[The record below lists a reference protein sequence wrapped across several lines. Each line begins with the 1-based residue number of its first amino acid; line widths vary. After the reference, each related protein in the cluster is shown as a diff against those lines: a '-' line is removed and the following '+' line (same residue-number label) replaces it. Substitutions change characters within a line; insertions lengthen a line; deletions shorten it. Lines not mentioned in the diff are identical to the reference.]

1 MYTKSYMGDDAKE
14 EVRSR
19 LNIED
24 VIGEYVQLQR
34 AGRSFKGLSPF
45 TSEKTPSFFVS
56 PEKQIWHDFSSNRGG
71 DVYSFVMAV
80 EGMDFVQALEHL
92 ARKAGVDLAQF
103 KQGNH
108 QQRAKAKA
116 RLIEAHGLA
125 ARYYQACLVRTP
137 EAMRYVKDRGLNRE
151 SIERFVIGYAPD
163 SGDALQRALTKRGIA
178 KRDLA
183 DGGLANRYGGDLFRG
198 RLMVPLMDAT
208 GQVIGFTGRIIGEV
222 ENAPK
227 YLNTPQTPLYDKSR
241 HVFGLSQAKE
251 AIRQSGHVVV
261 VEGNLDV
268 VSSHR
273 AGVRQVVA
281 TAGTAM
287 TEHHLKALKRLTSDI
302 RLAFDGDK
310 AGVAATERAIAIA
323 AQVDVALSIIV
334 MPDDAKDPDE
344 LIQADPQA
352 WRDAVGDTK
361 PAVDWVLAQYAERED
376 LSTAA
381 GKRAYTTAALR
392 LVATLQDTVERQ
404 HYEDEIVA
412 AIGSSREAIAA
423 KRQRLADKSRAEA
436 APRRQ
441 VKTTIEPADGR
452 YLYQDDLLAIT
463 LIDAPSQELLKD
475 LNIELLAGEDRHK
488 IARYIAAHH
497 GKVIDNTPKELH
509 NIDTYVKILL
519 LRAEARYAAWS
530 EQDRYF
536 EAARLL
542 RQVEHEHKKQTRD
555 QLTEQ
560 LRDAEAA
567 GDEDVAHEL
576 RSQLNTLIKEIAR
589 GQR

>member
-1 MYTKSYMGDDAKE
+1 MGDDAKE

-92 ARKAGVDLAQF
+92 ARKAGVDLAQY
-103 KQGNH
+103 KKGNSQH
-108 QQRAKAKA
+108 RAKAKA
-116 RLIEAHGLA
+116 RLTEAHRLA

-137 EAMRYVKDRGLNRE
+137 RALEYVRGRGLNRE
-151 SIERFVIGYAPD
+151 SIERFMIGYAPD
-163 SGDALQRALTKRGIA
+163 TGEALQKALTKRGIT

-183 DGGLANRYGGDLFRG
+183 DGGLSNRYGGDLFRS
-198 RLMVPLMDAT
+198 RLMVPLMDAS

-241 HVFGLSQAKE
+241 HIFGLSQAKD
-251 AIRQSGHVVV
+251 AIRQVGHVVI

-268 VSSHR
+268 VSSHQ

-287 TEHHLKALKRLTSDI
+287 TEHHLKALKRLTGDI
-302 RLAFDGDK
+302 RLAFDADK

-323 AQVDVALSIIV
+323 AQVDVQLTIIS

-344 LIQADPQA
+344 LIQSNPDA
-352 WRDAVGDTK
+352 WSRAIDDTQ

-376 LSTAA
+376 LATAA

-392 LVATLQDTVERQ
+392 LVAMLQDTVEQQ
-404 HYEDEIVA
+404 HYEDIIA
-412 AIGSSREAIAA
+412 QTINSTREAIGT
-423 KRQRLADKSRAEA
+423 KRQQLAEQSRASA
-436 APRRQ
+436 KPRRQ
-441 VKTTIEPADGR
+441 VKGTLEPADGR
-452 YLYQDDLLAIT
+452 YLYQDDLLAIA
-463 LIDAPSQELLKD
+463 LIDAPSQELLEELD
-475 LNIELLAGEDRHK
+475 PELLAGEDRQTL
-488 IARYIAAHH
+488 ARYIATNH
-497 GKVIDNTPKELH
+497 GKPILATPKELH
-509 NIDTYVKILL
+509 NLDTYVKILL
-519 LRAEARYAAWS
+519 LRAETRYVAWS

-560 LRDAEAA
+560 LREAEAT
-567 GDEDVAHEL
+567 GDDNQANRL